1 MDLTGGSYYHRYMQS
16 INVEEGNQTAI
27 GPDDRI
33 GRVVILGGGT
43 AALLAAAGFARH
55 LPDIE
60 VVMVR
65 STKMGIIGVGEGTIV
80 TIGRFLHE
88 YLGID
93 PLRFHREVH
102 PSIKL
107 GIQFDWGAEKPYHY
121 SFTPQYSA
129 GNPAQSRLAHRVG
142 DYCHSEATFADLS
155 SSLMYHGKVAITDPA
170 GNPSQSPSFA
180 YHLENRRFVGFL
192 EQWVKE
198 QGIEAVDAIV
208 EQVDV
213 GEKGVTSLRLDNGQT
228 MTADLFVD
236 CSGFRSELLGTA
248 LDEPFISFKE
258 ALPCDRAVVG
268 GWQRSDETYNA
279 FTTAQAMDSGWSWQI
294 EHDEIINRGYVFA
307 SDFISDDAAESEFR
321 RKNPKVVDTRVI
333 RFRSGYH
340 RRSWIGNVV
349 AIGNSAG
356 FVEPLEA
363 TAIGFMCTAINHLV
377 SFLKTGG
384 HAVADVQRDLFN
396 RHQEENWLQTR
407 DFLAMHYKPNRL
419 SRSAF
424 WDFCR
429 EEQPLGDAQEILDF
443 YQAVGPDFRA
453 LQPRLRTDSFGAEGY
468 LAILVGQQVPHRG
481 QKTMTTAEV
490 DAWTKWRQNCSR
502 QAERGVGMAE
512 YLDRIRQGRLR
523 LRFSPSN

>member
-1 MDLTGGSYYHRYMQS
+1 MSEKQFPSSSQLIGS
-16 INVEEGNQTAI
+16 
-27 GPDDRI
+27 DDRI
-33 GRVVILGGGT
+33 ERVIILGGGT
-43 AALLAAAGFARH
+43 AALLTAAAFARH

-65 STKMGIIGVGEGTIV
+65 SKKMGIIGVGEGTMV
-80 TIGRFLHE
+80 TIGRFLHR

-93 PLRFHREVH
+93 PVRFHREVH

-107 GIQFDWGAEKPYHY
+107 GIQFDWGAETPYHY
-121 SFTPQYSA
+121 SFSPQYSA
-129 GNPAQSRLAHRVG
+129 G
-142 DYCHSEATFADLS
+142 DYCRSEATFADLS
-155 SSLMYHGKVAITDPA
+155 SSLMYHGKVTAAGPD
-170 GNPSQSPSFA
+170 GNPVQSPSFA
-180 YHLENRRFVGFL
+180 YHLENRRFVEFL

-198 QGIEAVDAIV
+198 HGIEAVDAIV

-213 GEKGVTSLRLDNGQT
+213 SEKGVMSLRLDNGQNL
-228 MTADLFVD
+228 TADLFVD
-236 CSGFRSELLGTA
+236 CSGFHSELLGTA

-294 EHDEIINRGYVFA
+294 EHDELINRGYVFA

-321 RKNPKVVDTRVI
+321 RKNPKVADTRVI

-340 RRSWIGNVV
+340 RRSWVRNVV

-377 SFLKTGG
+377 SLLKTGR
-384 HAVADVQRDLFN
+384 HMIAEVQRDLFN

-429 EEQPLGDAQEILDF
+429 NEQPLGDAQEILDF

-453 LQPRLRTDSFGAEGY
+453 LQPRLRSDSFGAEGY

-481 QKTMTTAEV
+481 QNTMTTAEV
-490 DAWTKWRQNCSR
+490 DAWNEWRQLCSR
-502 QAERGVGMAE
+502 RAERGVSMAD
-512 YLDRIRQGRLR
+512 YLSRIRQGRLR